1 MPNSKTFLLSSI
13 AALAMCAPAMAL
25 QVTVDLKHM
34 DDPARDCERIEV
46 RSELPKTKGH
56 LNYVTY
62 RGGCAGLEQR
72 GGSEHASLS
81 GDADAGDDGAESG
94 GSDAGGNTGGGKG
107 YGAGKGY
114 SGKSHGGSK
123 GHGGK
128 GGRKG

>member
-1 MPNSKTFLLSSI
+1 MTNPKTFLPSLL

-46 RSELPKTKGH
+46 RSELPKTKGD
-56 LNYVTY
+56 LLYVTY

-72 GGSEHASLS
+72 GGSEHASLAGGGTDS
-81 GDADAGDDGAESG
+81 GAGEGDAGSNGGSG
-94 GSDAGGNTGGGKG
+94 GGHGDGGDKGGHGGGKG
-107 YGAGKGY
+107 
-114 SGKSHGGSK
+114 

-128 GGRKG
+128 GGGKGPV